1 MMQPQCAKPRIIYT
15 INFLLVIQCLVFTK
29 RFRLTWKSI
38 LWKNEVIS
46 RFLNVK
52 RMNKQHRISVII
64 PTYNHAQ
71 YLGEAIESVLS
82 QDYPDMEVIV
92 VDDGSTDNTQEVSSR
107 YHGKITFIEQPNG
120 GCALARNAGLNAATG
135 EYIVFLDSDDSLLP
149 GSLLIRAQYLDKHPK
164 VGMVCGD
171 VIEVYDERNQRR
183 KSLRVRPPKH
193 PENFRWETVEF
204 CATTS
209 SVMARRTC
217 FLTAGNFEA
226 TLRQGQDWHM
236 WVRLALHTN
245 MVYLPLPIAFYKIHD
260 SNVTLDVTRVN
271 HYNRIASRLIVDAPY
286 FKDYPAHFRAK
297 ALYYRFATAWRV
309 EPKHA
314 AFRFLLRAIMTDPT
328 QIPFGL
334 HVIQL
339 GIKKLQGKCLSIL
352 VEQIS
357 RK

>member
-1 MMQPQCAKPRIIYT
+1 
-15 INFLLVIQCLVFTK
+15 
-29 RFRLTWKSI
+29 
-38 LWKNEVIS
+38 
-46 RFLNVK
+46 
-52 RMNKQHRISVII
+52 MNKQHRISVII

-71 YLGEAIESVLS
+71 YLGEAIESVLR

-92 VDDGSTDNTQEVSSR
+92 VDDGSSDNTWEVTASYR
-107 YHGKITFIEQPNG
+107 GKITCVEQPNG
-120 GCALARNAGLNAATG
+120 GCALARNTGLNIATG
-135 EYIVFLDSDDSLLP
+135 EYIAFLDSDDSLLP
-149 GSLLIRAQYLDKHPK
+149 GSLRVRAEYLNNHPQ
-164 VGMVCGD
+164 VGLVCGD
-171 VIEVYDERNQRR
+171 VIEIYNEGDQRL
-183 KSLRVRPPKH
+183 KSLRVNPPKH

-204 CATTS
+204 CATS
-209 SVMARRTC
+209 SSLMARRTC
-217 FLTAGNFEA
+217 FAKAGNFEA

-260 SNVTLDVTRVN
+260 SNVTLDLARVN

-314 AFRFLLRAIMTDPT
+314 AFRFLLSAIMTDPA

-334 HVIQL
+334 YVIKL
-339 GIKKLQGKCLSIL
+339 GIKKIAGRTPLNAC
-352 VEQIS
+352 
-357 RK
+357 

>member
-1 MMQPQCAKPRIIYT
+1 
-15 INFLLVIQCLVFTK
+15 
-29 RFRLTWKSI
+29 
-38 LWKNEVIS
+38 
-46 RFLNVK
+46 
-52 RMNKQHRISVII
+52 MNKQHRISVII

-71 YLGEAIESVLS
+71 HLGEAIESVLS

-92 VDDGSTDNTQEVSSR
+92 VDDGSSDNTREVTTN
-107 YHGKITFIEQPNG
+107 YGGKIICVEQPNG
-120 GCALARNAGLNAATG
+120 GCALARNAGLNIATG
-135 EYIVFLDSDDSLLP
+135 EYIAFLDSDDSLLP
-149 GSLLIRAQYLDKHPK
+149 GSLLIRAEYLDNHPQ

-171 VIEVYDERNQRR
+171 VIEVHDARNQRL

-204 CATTS
+204 CATPS

-217 FLTAGNFEA
+217 FETAGEFET

-245 MVYLPLPIAFYKIHD
+245 MVYLTIPLAFYKIHD
-260 SNVTLDVTRVN
+260 SNVTLDLARVN

-314 AFRFLLRAIMTDPT
+314 AFWFLLRAIMTDPA

-339 GIKKLQGKCLSIL
+339 GIKKAAGKMPFNTC
-352 VEQIS
+352 
-357 RK
+357 

>member
-1 MMQPQCAKPRIIYT
+1 M
-15 INFLLVIQCLVFTK
+15 QCLYILVK

-52 RMNKQHRISVII
+52 KMNKQHRISVII

-92 VDDGSTDNTQEVSSR
+92 VNDGSTDNTQEVSSR

-120 GCALARNAGLNAATG
+120 GCSTARNAGLNVASG
-135 EYIVFLDSDDSLLP
+135 EYIAFLDSDDSLLP
-149 GSLLIRAQYLDKHPK
+149 GSLLVRAQYLDNHPE

-171 VIEVYDERNQRR
+171 VIEMYNERDQRL
-183 KSLRVRPPKH
+183 KSLRINPPKK
-193 PENFRWETVEF
+193 PGNFRWETIEF

-209 SVMARRTC
+209 SVMVRKPC
-217 FLTAGNFEA
+217 FVKTGNFET

-236 WVRLALHTN
+236 WVRLALHAN
-245 MVYLPLPIAFYKIHD
+245 MVYLTLPLAFYRVHQ
-260 SNVTLDVTRVN
+260 SNVTLDIARVN

-286 FKDYPAHFRAK
+286 FKDYPSHFRAK

-314 AFRFLLRAIMTDPT
+314 AFRFLLRAVMTDPA

-339 GIKKLQGKCLSIL
+339 GIKKATGKMPFNTC
-352 VEQIS
+352 
-357 RK
+357 